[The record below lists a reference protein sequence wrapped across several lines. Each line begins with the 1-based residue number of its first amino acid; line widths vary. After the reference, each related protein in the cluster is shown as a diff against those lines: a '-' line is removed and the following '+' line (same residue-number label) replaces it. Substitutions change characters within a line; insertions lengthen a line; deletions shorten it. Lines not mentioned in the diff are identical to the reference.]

1 MPGPGLAHIASVSR
15 SSISKPL
22 LSSGGKGG
30 LLIAIGRGEII
41 RNFAYEAEEE
51 YSIRRLLS

>member
-1 MPGPGLAHIASVSR
+1 VPGPGLAHIASVSR

-22 LSSGGKGG
+22 LNSGGNGG
-30 LLIAIGRGEII
+30 LLIGIGRGEII
-41 RNFAYEAEEE
+41 RNFVYQAEEE